1 MRLCHRSQRR
11 FCSKKGEDIFVIMN
25 RKGGN
30 AGVCEGSVEK
40 GIYLTIKITTNVTG
54 VLCAEEG

>member
-1 MRLCHRSQRR
+1 
-11 FCSKKGEDIFVIMN
+11 MN